1 MLGVRICRSR
11 IQVEE
16 TIMAGTSISPS
27 IQLLLTLIEQSYNK
41 KSWHGTNLRGSIRG
55 LTAREALWRPSS
67 SRHNIWEIVVHCAY
81 WKYVVRRRILGE
93 KRGSFP
99 LKGTNWFRRSGR
111 LTDYHWRNDIQL
123 MEQCHRSL
131 PRSSHK
137 TPRQRSEVRSRRKRR
152 EYCNDPDRHSITRR
166 LPCGTNSDSQT
177 THEMKGPRASISSSA
192 A

>member
-1 MLGVRICRSR
+1 MLCETLGLNLLFMLGVRICRSR

-27 IQLLLTLIEQSYNK
+27 IQLLLALIEQSYNK

-131 PRSSHK
+131 REAVTKLHGKDLKYAPGGSAVNTAMILTGIASHDVYHAG
-137 TPRQRSEVRSRRKRR
+137 QIQILKR
-152 EYCNDPDRHSITRR
+152 
-166 LPCGTNSDSQT
+166 L
-177 THEMKGPRASISSSA
+177 MK
-192 A
+192 